1 MQHRRRLRI
10 TAARKNEDGD
20 VRVLTLVH
28 THSLIRSRCRPA
40 LPLYHPCLVIK
51 DTLTNNI
58 HSLYHPTLWETEVS
72 VWAVSSTRTL
82 VWFVLTKTCCN
93 GHKKKRVLR
102 IEKKK
107 QLKGYSVQKNKKQI
121 KYCNLS
127 KVTIGNSLKIHLS
140 SCPSFLYSIRDQ
152 PIPTVNRWGRC
163 TPWTVTRSHK
173 DPCQRLSSVFIF
185 TF

>member
-93 GHKKKRVLR
+93 GHKKKWVLR

-121 KYCNLS
+121 KNCNLS
-127 KVTIGNSLKIHLS
+127 KVTVNIVFEDSSQQLSILPLFHQGSANPNSQQV
-140 SCPSFLYSIRDQ
+140 R
-152 PIPTVNRWGRC
+152 TVY
-163 TPWTVTRSHK
+163 TLDS
-173 DPCQRLSSVFIF
+173 D
-185 TF
+185 